1 MNRKRTNLDSA
12 EADFLYSNTLVEFN
26 KYDSFKDLII
36 PERNNLIDEICVKSI
51 NQTCRN
57 KEHIEAV
64 TQEVLAYR
72 LSKEEEM
79 KFYDISQYTS
89 GFEKQE
95 NFNELLKKK
104 YINLIS
110 ELVSEVL

>member
-1 MNRKRTNLDSA
+1 MSRKRTNLDSA
-12 EADFLYSNTLVEFN
+12 EAEFLYSNTLLEFN

-36 PERNNLIDEICVKSI
+36 PERKNLIDEICVKSI
-51 NQTCRN
+51 IQTCRN
-57 KEHIEAV
+57 KEHIEAA

-72 LSKEEEM
+72 LSKEKEM

-89 GFEKQE
+89 GSEKAE